1 MSKDFKKQ
9 AAPASNFGQ
18 YGLGWMLSGIAIG
31 LLVGLGMYALANKNN
46 LSANAGVASPQQQVT
61 GATPSTPGV
70 TTLTA
75 NVSNADTANANG
87 VGTGVVAD
95 SPAGLSDG
103 PAFSYHAVLPQL
115 EVGIPVSVQA
125 GQIKPVKEPVK
136 KPVATED
143 KKPDTVEETQTSPA
157 KPAASKPLA
166 GMNGFQIGSYKT
178 LDQASAMQNRL
189 KRNGMTTRVEK
200 ASINGDTWFR
210 VRVGPADSTELMSR
224 WEQTLSGMG
233 ISPLPVRM

>member
-61 GATPSTPGV
+61 GASPSTPGV
-70 TTLTA
+70 TTLAA
-75 NVSNADTANANG
+75 NVSNADTANG
-87 VGTGVVAD
+87 VGSGVVAD
-95 SPAGLSDG
+95 SPAGLSEG

-115 EVGIPVSVQA
+115 EVGIPVSVQT
-125 GQIKPVKEPVK
+125 GQIKPAKEPVK

-143 KKPDTVEETQTSPA
+143 KKTNTPEETSTTPA
-157 KPAASKPLA
+157 KPAASKPLT

-178 LDQASAMQNRL
+178 LEQASAMQNRL

-210 VRVGPADSTELMSR
+210 VRVGPADSTELMSQ

>member
-18 YGLGWMLSGIAIG
+18 YGLGWMLRGIAIG
-31 LLVGLGMYALANKNN
+31 LMVGLGMYALANNNN
-46 LSANAGVASPQQQVT
+46 LSANAGVASPQQQVA

-70 TTLTA
+70 TTLAA
-75 NVSNADTANANG
+75 NVSNADTANG
-87 VGTGVVAD
+87 VGSGVVAD
-95 SPAGLSDG
+95 SPAGLSEG

-115 EVGIPVSVQA
+115 EVGIPVSVQT
-125 GQIKPVKEPVK
+125 GQIKPAKEPVK

-143 KKPDTVEETQTSPA
+143 KKTNTPEETSTTPA
-157 KPAASKPLA
+157 KPAASKPLT

-178 LDQASAMQNRL
+178 LEQASAMQNRL

-210 VRVGPADSTELMSR
+210 VRVGPADSTELMSQ